1 MRGERKGRN
10 YKRGEKNANVRDRER
25 NEMRK
30 GHCRH
35 SCKHQ
40 QRIYSVARNL
50 SRWKRHKETW
60 NPGPGEKDPKRGDI
74 PGKDGPPLL
83 SQLEKLCFNG
93 VQASWLLSTWE
104 WSGIRKGRLRIS
116 ETTREWVS
124 FALSC
129 SCFQSLFVLYLPF
142 LEDDNTFYFNNLPY
156 F

>member
-1 MRGERKGRN
+1 M
-10 YKRGEKNANVRDRER
+10 RDRER

-50 SRWKRHKETW
+50 SWRKRHKETW
-60 NPGPGEKDPKRGDI
+60 NLGPGAKDPKRGDI

-104 WSGIRKGRLRIS
+104 WNGMVWDKKREVADPRNQSRMGFFRTVLLMFLFFIYPFWR
-116 ETTREWVS
+116 TTTNL
-124 FALSC
+124 A
-129 SCFQSLFVLYLPF
+129 
-142 LEDDNTFYFNNLPY
+142 YF
-156 F
+156 

>member
-1 MRGERKGRN
+1 M
-10 YKRGEKNANVRDRER
+10 RDRER

-50 SRWKRHKETW
+50 SWRKRHKETW
-60 NPGPGEKDPKRGDI
+60 NLGPGAKDPKRGDI

-104 WSGIRKGRLRIS
+104 WSGIRKGRLRIP
-116 ETTREWVS
+116 ETSREWVS
-124 FALSC
+124 FAPSC
-129 SCFQSLFVLYLPF
+129 SCFCSLFTLFGGQQQIWHISELNGIF
-142 LEDDNTFYFNNLPY
+142 SEK
-156 F
+156 